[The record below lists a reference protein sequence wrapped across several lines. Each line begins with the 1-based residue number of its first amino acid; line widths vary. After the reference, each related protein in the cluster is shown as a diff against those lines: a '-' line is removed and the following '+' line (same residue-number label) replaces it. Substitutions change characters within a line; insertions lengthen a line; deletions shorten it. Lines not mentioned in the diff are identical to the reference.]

1 MTRTDRFFISSHA
14 PDGSGQVSAVHFTI
28 GTQALRT
35 RAGQAGLSPTEFQF
49 RLLHR
54 LEDKFPQAKIH
65 ISMVAAN
72 NDGTWTIIADDSA
85 DEPRILYD
93 CRDILEEVT
102 NAPEGRLA

>member
-28 GTQALRT
+28 CAQALRT
-35 RAGQAGLSPTEFQF
+35 RAGQAGLSPTEF
-49 RLLHR
+49 
-54 LEDKFPQAKIH
+54 H